1 MEYDSSNR
9 NKNNGEEEEKKT
21 IYSYGVTIPTKGIES
36 VSSSC
41 NNNNNNNDVDEGID
55 LFVQE
60 GKKLNWAFLEKKM

>member
-60 GKKLNWAFLEKKM
+60 GKN